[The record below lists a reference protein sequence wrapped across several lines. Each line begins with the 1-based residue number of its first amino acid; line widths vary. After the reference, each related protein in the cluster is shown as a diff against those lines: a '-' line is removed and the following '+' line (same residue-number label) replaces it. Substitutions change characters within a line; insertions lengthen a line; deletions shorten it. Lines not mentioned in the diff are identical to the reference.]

1 MQFRRFTDAGVEAFS
16 QYIHD
21 LRADPKLPVPVGL
34 LTDDAL
40 TEVLTPEVSA
50 TPEAFKTRM
59 EFALWLD
66 RAFGNSDAEAPLL
79 DAGFWT
85 WLTAALFDQ
94 VCPPDGNGRRKPGEI
109 ARFVP
114 EFSNPRL
121 QYRHLLY
128 GSMMIYTM
136 HRSDLSAADLL
147 LATPPS
153 SLNHFFY
160 QLASRRELLGNPG
173 VMTTATRLYF
183 DRDRDRERGR
193 GKRGAVTR
201 GKPGTVFRYVRLLN
215 QLDRVLDLGT
225 VPVDTLESHLPK
237 EFDRF
242 REGSLVIA

>member
-1 MQFRRFTDAGVEAFS
+1 MRFRRFTDAGVEAFS
-16 QYIHD
+16 RHIHD
-21 LRADPKLPVPVGL
+21 LRADPKLPVPAGL

-40 TEVLTPEVSA
+40 TEMLTPEVSA
-50 TPEAFKTRM
+50 TPEAFNTRM
-59 EFALWLD
+59 EFARWLD
-66 RAFGNSDAEAPLL
+66 RAFEKSDAEAPLL

-94 VCPPDGNGRRKPGEI
+94 VCPADGNGRRKPGEI

-114 EFSNPRL
+114 ELSNPRL

-128 GSMMIYTM
+128 GSTMIYKV
-136 HRSDLSAADLL
+136 HRSDLAAADLL
-147 LATPPS
+147 LATPLD

-160 QLASRRELLGNPG
+160 QLASRRELLDNRG
-173 VMTTATRLYF
+173 VMATATRLYF
-183 DRDRDRERGR
+183 DRQRGR

-201 GKPGTVFRYVRLLN
+201 GQPGTVFRYVKLLN

-225 VPVDTLESHLPK
+225 VPVDMLESHLPK

-242 REGSLVIA
+242 RDASLVIA